1 MSKKIII
8 ANLAWEGKVY
18 LVHTLFEEK
27 SPVELT
33 AFCRENETLLG
44 NIYVGRVEK
53 LAPGIRGAFVSFAEK
68 QNCFLDL
75 SRVKEEYLLKQNGAA
90 GSTEQKLR
98 VGDHI
103 VVQIQREAQK
113 TKLPSATAELSL
125 SGSALALYYGKPEI
139 SCSGRLTAEQKKR
152 LKELGN
158 RIFPELSGGKLPF
171 GVIFRTSSAE
181 ASEEEIR
188 QEYLELSEKLARII
202 QYGTMR
208 KLYSCLYRTAD
219 AVPELVKRYAPSA
232 AEFVT
237 DDKRTYEICREYLMH
252 HQFRDCRLTWYED
265 GLTSLA
271 KKENLEYH
279 VKQALDR
286 RVELPSGG
294 FLVIE
299 PTEALTAIDVN
310 SGKQLGGRK
319 KEFLYGVNQEAARE
333 IARQIRLRG
342 ISGLILVDFINMPE
356 KEQEERLLAFLQNL
370 VREDPVPT
378 KVVDMTA
385 LHLVEVT
392 RKKIRRPLAEQMRQL

>member
-1 MSKKIII
+1 MSKRIVI
-8 ANLAWEGKVY
+8 AHLPWEGKDY
-18 LVHTLFEEK
+18 LVHTLTEGER
-27 SPVELT
+27 PVELT
-33 AFCRENETLLG
+33 ALCREKETLLG

-53 LAPGIRGAFVSFAEK
+53 LAPGIRGAFVSFAE
-68 QNCFLDL
+68 QQSCFLDL
-75 SRVKEEYLLKQNGAA
+75 SRVKEGYLLKKAPG
-90 GSTEQKLR
+90 TELH
-98 VGDHI
+98 VGDEI

-139 SCSGRLTAEQKKR
+139 SCSGRLLPEQKKR
-152 LKELGN
+152 LKELGS
-158 RIFPELSGGKLPF
+158 RIFPELFGGSLPF
-171 GVIFRTSSAE
+171 GVIFRTASAD

-188 QEYLELSEKLARII
+188 QEYLELSEKLARIV

-208 KLYSCLYRTAD
+208 SLYSCLYRASD
-219 AVPELVKRYAPSA
+219 AVPELVKRYAPSVS
-232 AEFVT
+232 ELVT
-237 DDKRTYEICREYLMH
+237 DDRETYEICREYLERH
-252 HQFRDCRLTWYED
+252 DFHDCRLTWYED
-265 GLTSLA
+265 QLTTLT
-271 KKENLEYH
+271 KKENLENH
-279 VKQALDR
+279 VKQALDK
-286 RVELPSGG
+286 RVDLPSGG

-319 KEFLYGVNQEAARE
+319 NTFLYSVNQEAARE

-356 KEQEERLLAFLQNL
+356 KEQEERLLGFLQGL

-385 LHLVEVT
+385 LHLVELT
-392 RKKIRRPLAEQMRQL
+392 RKKIRRPLAEQMK